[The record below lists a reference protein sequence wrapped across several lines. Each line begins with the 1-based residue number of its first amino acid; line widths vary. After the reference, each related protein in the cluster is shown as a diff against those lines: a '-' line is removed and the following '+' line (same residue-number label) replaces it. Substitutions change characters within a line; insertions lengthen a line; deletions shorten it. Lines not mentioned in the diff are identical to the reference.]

1 MSDIETVTRLVAQA
15 KFYRL
20 SGADILDA
28 LTMEQIAE
36 AYNGI
41 GPDWFPARLREAID
55 RLSADLQCVA
65 LIHDVRYSF
74 SDGSTAQFDEANAEF
89 RANGEKVANAK
100 YPWYSLRRY
109 GLRSEAR
116 LFAKLCQDFG
126 FAAYIA
132 AFIEIRKM
140 RKRMAKGLA
149 AEAETA
155 PAKEGKARRASST
168 KRKTTKKETTK

>member
-1 MSDIETVTRLVAQA
+1 MSDTQTVIRLLAQA
-15 KFYRL
+15 RFYRL
-20 SGADILDA
+20 SGVDFLDA

-74 SDGSTAQFDEANAEF
+74 SDGSTAQFDAANAEF
-89 RANGEKVANAK
+89 RANGEKVADAK

-132 AFIEIRKM
+132 AFVEA
-140 RKRMAKGLA
+140 RKRAAKWLA
-149 AEAETA
+149 AGAEPA
-155 PAKEGKARRASST
+155 PAKEGKDKRASSA
-168 KRKTTKKETTK
+168 KRKANTIKKETTK